1 MASDLEWQNSS
12 APTHGT
18 IGDINTM
25 RISSDYLGMAQ
36 DIIID
41 QNGTLRS
48 RGGFLS
54 VTTDTFASFVPT
66 AGVLTAA
73 GGILLGRDAAGDT
86 VAKGTNTA
94 ALTGFA
100 TITASQV
107 IPGTT
112 AQNVTSN
119 AATPTVTKLSDNKG
133 ALLTFDS
140 GFITPAT
147 SSSSL
152 WGGNVVTT
160 SETTAGTAASTIG
173 TKAVAGAGT
182 AWTSALEGCYLF
194 IGAGTA
200 AIYVG
205 QVDQVTSTTA
215 LLLKKGA
222 LKTIA
227 AAAPN
232 FKTIRPTQFMVY
244 KGRITTNTASAVVVG
259 SNTKFNSSGPGGSN
273 SVLLTNTVS
282 NLFRYSDGAF
292 IGQITSVQNDTT
304 LTLNASAAIALANE
318 EFYISNPQFAVNA
331 ATVGGV
337 TFLFYAGSG
346 ARFADRY
353 WYGAWQAADPSI
365 KATSLANDLV
375 ATGLNSIA
383 FTKKNDPECLDLDPS
398 AGDFLTLPTTH
409 NLDRIR
415 GLCATRGGLVVF
427 RTRDTFLITGY
438 SPETFRAVKIADDG
452 IPLSLSFKEYN
463 EGVIW
468 AGAKSVWYFD
478 GTRVVD
484 LLNNSVRKFYQRS
497 NRAVDINS
505 PLSTAISNDHV
516 IVSYQFYNA
525 AGSDR
530 TWPQKNTT
538 ANLIAVCL
546 VANLLNGAIS
556 FFTNLRAFSSFFSDS
571 LGTSVILAS
580 NAGLSNGTGFL
591 VNGSKVFSESS
602 TSTDNFDA
610 LTMVTTL
617 AGATI
622 GPSVM
627 FETTKL
633 TMGDAS
639 RIKFWKRFL
648 CQYSSDVSMTATFI
662 GTNDTTLDFPN
673 RGTGSVSSDTLAVS
687 SNIGI
692 LHRLRFLVRSPVMSI
707 RVYQTNAVSAAS
719 QKFKMQWWS
728 VGGKRMRQGR
738 AQP

>member
-1 MASDLEWQNSS
+1 MASDLVWQNSS

-36 DIIID
+36 DVLID

-48 RGGFLS
+48 RGGFRS
-54 VTTDTFASFVPT
+54 VTTDTFT
-66 AGVLTAA
+66 TNTINHLILTSTGAL
-73 GGILLGRDAAGDT
+73 LLGRDTNGETPAL
-86 VAKGTNTA
+86 GTA
-94 ALTGFA
+94 SSALTGFSTLTSA
-100 TITASQV
+100 QILV
-107 IPGTT
+107 PTT
-112 AQNVTSN
+112 AQTVIKQPSLPTS
-119 AATPTVTKLSDNKG
+119 AKMQDNKG
-133 ALLTFDS
+133 AVLAFDY
-140 GFITPAT
+140 GFI
-147 SSSSL
+147 SGSLNNVSL
-152 WGGNVVTT
+152 WGGNAVTT
-160 SETTAGTAASTIG
+160 SDTTAGTAATTIG
-173 TKAVAGAGT
+173 IKAVTGAGT

-194 IGAGTA
+194 IGAGA
-200 AIYVG
+200 AAVYVG

-227 AAAPN
+227 AAAPA
-232 FKTIRPTQFMVY
+232 FKTIRPAQYVVY
-244 KGRITTNTASAVVVG
+244 KGRVTTNTASAVVVG
-259 SNTKFNSSGPGGSN
+259 SNTKFNSSGPGGSGSVFLTN
-273 SVLLTNTVS
+273 SVS
-282 NLFRYSDGAF
+282 NMFRYSDGAF

-304 LTLNASAAIALANE
+304 LTLSANAALALANE
-318 EFYISNPQFAVNA
+318 EFYITNPN
-331 ATVGGV
+331 V
-337 TFLFYAGSG
+337 TAQPGNSAYPFYFIAGSV

-353 WYGAWQAADPSI
+353 WYGCFSAVDTSVKAPNAAQELS
-365 KATSLANDLV
+365 V
-375 ATGLNSIA
+375 QGQNSVI

-398 AGDFLTLPTTH
+398 AGDILSLAVTH
-409 NLDRIR
+409 NQDRIR

-427 RTRDTFLITGY
+427 RSRDTWLITGY

-452 IPLSLSFKEYN
+452 ISVSLSFREYN

-468 AGAKSVWYFD
+468 GGSKSVWYFD

-484 LLNNSVRKFYQRS
+484 LLRDSVRKFYQRLL
-497 NRAVDINS
+497 RPVDLNF
-505 PLSTAISNDHV
+505 PLTMAISNDHV
-516 IVSYQFYNA
+516 IVSFTPVS
-525 AGSDR
+525 GGDV
-530 TWPQKNTT
+530 TWPVKNGTGSIT
-538 ANLIAVCL
+538 HICMAI
-546 VANLLNGAIS
+546 NLLNGAVS
-556 FFTNLRAFSSFFSDS
+556 FFTNLAIMSSTFSDA
-571 LGTSVILAS
+571 LGTSVILAR
-580 NAGLSNGTGFL
+580 NTVAITGGAGFM
-591 VNGSKVFSESS
+591 VNGSKIFVESS
-602 TSTDNFDA
+602 TAADNFDA
-610 LTMVTTL
+610 LTMIITL
-617 AGATI
+617 GGITI

-673 RGTGSVSSDTLAVS
+673 RGTGSVSSDTLAAS

-707 RVYQTNAVSAAS
+707 RIYQTSAVSAAS